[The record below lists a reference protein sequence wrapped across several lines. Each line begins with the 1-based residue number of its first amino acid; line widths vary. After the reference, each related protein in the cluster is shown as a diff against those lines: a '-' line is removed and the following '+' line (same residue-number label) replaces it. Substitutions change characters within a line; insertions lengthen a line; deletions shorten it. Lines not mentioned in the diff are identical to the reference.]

1 MSMQTIRAEA
11 LFLSNVQPSAD
22 ASPAVIRVAVVL
34 IERKLGFRGCVC
46 ESAREYGEHPDTAAA
61 RMAWAVLA
69 AADAF
74 PARQRNTVSTARA
87 ELAAS
92 A

>member
-1 MSMQTIRAEA
+1 MDINTIRAEA
-11 LFLSNVQPSAD
+11 LFLSNVQPSAA

-34 IERKLGFRGCVC
+34 TERRLGVRGCVC
-46 ESAREYGEHPDTAAA
+46 AFAREYGEHPDTAAV

-69 AADAF
+69 VAAAF
-74 PARQRNTVSTARA
+74 PARQHNAVSTARA